1 MISRYTRPEMGALW
15 SEDAKYARWLR
26 VELAVCEAWARRGV
40 VPADALDRIRQ
51 RARVDA
57 ARIEEIEGRVR
68 HDVIAFLTDLEG
80 SIGPDSRFVH
90 VGLTSSDVVDTALAL
105 ALVEA
110 TDRLIAGVDRLRE
123 SLRRLASTAIP

>member
-1 MISRYTRPEMGALW
+1 MIARYTRPEMGALW

-57 ARIEEIEGRVR
+57 GAHRGDRGR
-68 HDVIAFLTDLEG
+68 G
-80 SIGPDSRFVH
+80 SGT
-90 VGLTSSDVVDTALAL
+90 TSSPSSRTSRARSAR
-105 ALVEA
+105 
-110 TDRLIAGVDRLRE
+110 TPG
-123 SLRRLASTAIP
+123 SSTWA